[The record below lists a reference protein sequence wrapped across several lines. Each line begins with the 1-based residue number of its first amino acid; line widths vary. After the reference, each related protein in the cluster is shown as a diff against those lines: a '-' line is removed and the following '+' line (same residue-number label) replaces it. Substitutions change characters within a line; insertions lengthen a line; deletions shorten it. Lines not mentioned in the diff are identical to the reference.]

1 MPTWPA
7 ALLLAAAFSSL
18 SAQST
23 PDISSPAAKP
33 QEPSL
38 SSETRG
44 DIFMAEKKFREAIE
58 AYQTGPAQN
67 AVVQNKLGIAYQQT
81 AGGNNAN
88 SAQQLDNARK
98 AYERAIRLKPD
109 YMEALNNLG
118 TIYYARKSY
127 RRAINWYNRALKTAP
142 GEARSAVV
150 YENLG
155 RAWFNRKDYARA
167 RDCMQTALKLDPEVF
182 EHHGAVGQILEETS
196 IEERAKYHFYM
207 AKVYATSGRS
217 DLALQYLRRALEE
230 GLKEKKSLAEEP
242 DFATLKD
249 LPEFKD
255 LMERTP
261 RAL

>member
-7 ALLLAAAFSSL
+7 ALLLAAALSSL
-18 SAQST
+18 SAQSR
-23 PDISSPAAKP
+23 PDTASPAAQP
-33 QEPSL
+33 QTPTL

-58 AYQTGPAQN
+58 VYQQAPAQN

-81 AGGNNAN
+81 
-88 SAQQLDNARK
+88 QQLDNARK
-98 AYERAIRLKPD
+98 AYERAIKLKPD

-142 GEARSAVV
+142 GEIRSATV

-167 RDCMQTALKLDPEVF
+167 SECMQTALKLDPEVF
-182 EHHGAVGQILEETS
+182 EQHGSGGQVLEETS
-196 IEERAKYHFYM
+196 IEERAKYHFYL
-207 AKVYATSGRS
+207 AKVYAKSGRN
-217 DLALQYLRRALEE
+217 DMALQYLRRALEE
-230 GLKEKKSLAEEP
+230 GFKEKKSLAEEP

-249 LPEFKD
+249 TPEFKD
-255 LMERTP
+255 LMARVP